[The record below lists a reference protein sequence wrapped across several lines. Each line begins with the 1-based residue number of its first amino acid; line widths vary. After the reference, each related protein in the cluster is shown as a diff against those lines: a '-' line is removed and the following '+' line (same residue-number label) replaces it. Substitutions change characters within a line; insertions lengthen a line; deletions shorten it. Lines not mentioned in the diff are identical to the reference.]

1 VLRAAVFDLDH
12 TLFDPH
18 TLPRAMFGDIEARIR
33 AVAAGLV
40 SATVLDA
47 ALADAWRL
55 PFDRLAAQ
63 YHLPKTVHTA
73 WEEGAR
79 ALQVTQPLLPYAD
92 VLSTLVPLTLRRFLL
107 TTGFR
112 QLQESKIRQL
122 GFASLFTAVYIDAL
136 DPPGPVGK
144 RVLLERLLI
153 EHSLR
158 PSEVV
163 VLGDRA
169 DDELAA
175 ARALGMEAVQVL
187 RPGVVPSPDVP
198 LRIAGLEA
206 LPGLLSR
213 LSGAGAA

>member
-18 TLPRAMFGDIEARIR
+18 TLPREMLGDLEARMR
-33 AVAAGLV
+33 GVASGLI
-40 SATVLDA
+40 SAAVLDA

-55 PFDRLAAQ
+55 PFDRVVAK
-63 YHLPKTVHTA
+63 YDLPEAVRAA
-73 WEEGAR
+73 WEESAC
-79 ALQVTQPLLPYAD
+79 ALEVTQPLSPYAD
-92 VLSTLVPLTLRRFLL
+92 VPAALERLALRRFLL

-112 QLQESKIRQL
+112 HLQESKIRQL
-122 GFASLFTAVYIDAL
+122 GFRSLFTAVYIDAL

-144 RVLLERLLI
+144 RVLLERLLA

-158 PSEVV
+158 PAEVV

-175 ARALGMEAVQVL
+175 ARALGMQAIQVL
-187 RPGVVPSPDVP
+187 RPGVIPSLDVP
-198 LRIAGLEA
+198 LRIADLEA
-206 LPGLLSR
+206 LPRLLSR
-213 LSGAGAA
+213 LSGPGAA